1 MIEALENILLWLII
15 GVLATLIGIYHG
27 EIISVIINILRS
39 PRLQTRKCGIIGIYE
54 NRHTLKARKAIKR
67 AIKKADGEISLI
79 GVAFPDFFRPG
90 SDIMEILGKKLEDPT
105 FTLRILLLDPH
116 KEYAKERA
124 GREKGDFT
132 IKDIEQSILFLE
144 KVHTRARIIVHTY
157 NIPPI
162 VYAIITDKCMFA
174 EQYLYALPKT
184 DLACM
189 GGQVPFLECKKD
201 SDFRRVVK
209 QHFEYMWDKDK
220 SEEIIN
226 RGGT

>member
-1 MIEALENILLWLII
+1 MIEAFENILLWLII
-15 GVLATLIGIYHG
+15 GVLATLIGIYHR

-39 PRLQTRKCGIIGIYE
+39 SRLETRKCGIISIYE
-54 NRHTLKARKAIKR
+54 NRHTLKARKAIKK
-67 AIKKADGEISLI
+67 AIKKADGVISLI

-90 SDIMEILGKKLEDPT
+90 SDIMEIIGKKLEDPT
-105 FTLRILLLDPH
+105 FTLRILLLNPH
-116 KEYAKERA
+116 NEYAKERA

-132 IKDIEQSILFLE
+132 IKDIEQSIMFLE
-144 KVHTRARIIVHTY
+144 EVSTRARIIVHTY

-162 VYAIITDKCMFA
+162 VYAIITDKCVFA

-201 SDFRRVVK
+201 SDFNKVVK
-209 QHFEYMWDKDK
+209 QHFEYMWHNK

-226 RGGT
+226 RGGP